1 MGYHSV
7 VKLPKQEKK
16 RLSQVKIKASDTE
29 RKWRSAQHIA
39 AYGKY

>member
-16 RLSQVKIKASDTE
+16 RLPQVKIKASDME

>member
-1 MGYHSV
+1 MAYHSV

-16 RLSQVKIKASDTE
+16 MMPQVKIKASDVE
-29 RKWRSAQHIA
+29 GKWKSAQHIA